1 MTYDPRKHHRRS
13 IRLPGYDYTQPGA
26 YFVTFVAHDRECLFG
41 EVVDGVMWLNAFGE
55 IVRDEWFRTAVV
67 RPYVMLDPDEF
78 VVMPNHVH
86 GIIWIVRSGDGDHG
100 DDGGGV
106 FAGAHGGDAS
116 VGAHLVGAHG
126 GDAPVGA
133 HLVGAHGGDAPVG
146 AHLVGA
152 HGGDAPVG
160 AHLLVGAHGGDAP
173 VGAHLLVG
181 AHGGDAPVGAHLLVG
196 AQRRCAPTNTNTNA
210 NAITDAVNITE
221 HRQCRGATPTNVI
234 PGSLGAIVRAIKSA
248 TTKRINALRGT
259 LAAPV
264 WGRNYYEHIIRYE
277 TSLNRIRRY
286 IAANPSRWAED
297 RDHPCHPPRRRANA
311 GRGHRSVGV
320 HR

>member
-41 EVVDGVMWLNAFGE
+41 NVVDGVMQLNAFGE

-106 FAGAHGGDAS
+106 FAGAHGGDA
-116 VGAHLVGAHG
+116 
-126 GDAPVGA
+126 PVGA
-133 HLVGAHGGDAPVG
+133 HL
-146 AHLVGA
+146 
-152 HGGDAPVG
+152 
-160 AHLLVGAHGGDAP
+160 
-173 VGAHLLVG
+173 
-181 AHGGDAPVGAHLLVG
+181 VGAHLLVG
-196 AQRRCAPTNTNTNA
+196 AQRRCAPTNTNTNTNTNA

-259 LAAPV
+259 PAAPV

-277 TSLNRIRRY
+277 TSLNRN

-297 RDHPCHPPRRRANA
+297 RDHPRHPLRRRANA

>member
-1 MTYDPRKHHRRS
+1 
-13 IRLPGYDYTQPGA
+13 
-26 YFVTFVAHDRECLFG
+26 LFG
-41 EVVDGVMWLNAFGE
+41 EVVDGVMRLNAFGE
-55 IVRDEWFRTAVV
+55 IVRDESFRTAVV

-106 FAGAHGGDAS
+106 FAGAHGGDA
-116 VGAHLVGAHG
+116 
-126 GDAPVGA
+126 
-133 HLVGAHGGDAPVG
+133 
-146 AHLVGA
+146 
-152 HGGDAPVG
+152 
-160 AHLLVGAHGGDAP
+160 
-173 VGAHLLVG
+173 
-181 AHGGDAPVGAHLLVG
+181 LVG
-196 AQRRCAPTNTNTNA
+196 AQRRCAPTDTDTNA
-210 NAITDAVNITE
+210 NAITDAVNITK

-259 LAAPV
+259 PAAPA

-277 TSLNRIRRY
+277 TSLVRIRRC

-297 RDHPCHPPRRRANA
+297 RDHPRHPLRRRANA
-311 GRGHRSVGV
+311 PGAGV
-320 HR
+320 

>member
-13 IRLPGYDYTQPGA
+13 IRLKGYDYTQAGA
-26 YFVTFVAHDRECLFG
+26 YFVTFVAHDRECLFDD
-41 EVVDGVMWLNAFGE
+41 VVDGVMRLNAFGE

-133 HLVGAHGGDAPVG
+133 HL
-146 AHLVGA
+146 
-152 HGGDAPVG
+152 
-160 AHLLVGAHGGDAP
+160 
-173 VGAHLLVG
+173 
-181 AHGGDAPVGAHLLVG
+181 LVG
-196 AQRRCAPTNTNTNA
+196 AQRRCAPTNTNTNTNA

-234 PGSLGAIVRAIKSA
+234 SDSLGAIVRALKPA
-248 TTKRINALRGT
+248 AKRIA
-259 LAAPV
+259 
-264 WGRNYYEHIIRYE
+264 
-277 TSLNRIRRY
+277 
-286 IAANPSRWAED
+286 
-297 RDHPCHPPRRRANA
+297 RDA
-311 GRGHRSVGV
+311 GGACVGA
-320 HR
+320 

>member
-1 MTYDPRKHHRRS
+1 MTYDLHKHHRRS

-41 EVVDGVMWLNAFGE
+41 DVVDGVMRLNTFGE

-106 FAGAHGGDAS
+106 FAGAHGGDA
-116 VGAHLVGAHG
+116 
-126 GDAPVGA
+126 PVGA
-133 HLVGAHGGDAPVG
+133 H
-146 AHLVGA
+146 
-152 HGGDAPVG
+152 
-160 AHLLVGAHGGDAP
+160 
-173 VGAHLLVG
+173 
-181 AHGGDAPVGAHLLVG
+181 LVG

-259 LAAPV
+259 PAAPV

-297 RDHPCHPPRRRANA
+297 RDHPCHPLRRRANA
-311 GRGHRSVGV
+311 PSAGV
-320 HR
+320 